1 MSLKPLY
8 AKPGHLIR
16 RLQQI
21 AVAIFMEETADFAIT
36 PVQYAALMAVR
47 EHPNVDVTRLSALI
61 AFDRSTLGNVVE
73 RLEAKAWLVR
83 REGQSDRRIKLLR
96 ITAAG
101 RKVLRTIEP
110 AVQRAQQRMLAPI
123 PKRER
128 KRFIEKLEQLVERN
142 NVHSRAP
149 MRPLK
154 DERSTMQ
161 LHSHQAYGQG

>member
-21 AVAIFMEETADFAIT
+21 AVAIFMEETADFDIT

-47 EHPNVDVTRLSALI
+47 EHPDIDVTRLSALI

-73 RLEAKAWLVR
+73 RLEAKSWLVR

-128 KRFIEKLEQLVERN
+128 KRFIEKLAQLVELN

-149 MRPLK
+149 MCPLK
-154 DERSTMQ
+154 DVRSTVRLQ
-161 LHSHQAYGQG
+161 SHQAYRKG

>member
-1 MSLKPLY
+1 MSLKSLY

-21 AVAIFMEETADFAIT
+21 AVAIFMEETASFDLT
-36 PVQYAALMAVR
+36 PVQYAALVAVR
-47 EHPNVDVTRLSALI
+47 EHPDVDVTRLSALI

-73 RLEAKAWLVR
+73 RLETKGRLVR
-83 REGQSDRRIKLLR
+83 RAGQSDRRVKLLR

-101 RKVLRTIEP
+101 RKLLTTVEP

-128 KRFIEKLEQLVERN
+128 KRFIERLAQLVELN

-154 DERSTMQ
+154 D
-161 LHSHQAYGQG
+161 A